1 MAVHKRSSLK
11 DIAEALGLSK
21 TTVSF
26 VLNGK
31 ANEYHIGEET
41 AKRVWEMAERL
52 QYNPNFTAISLRDG
66 CSKILGIVVSD
77 ISNPFFASLARLY
90 EDEAAKIGYTVFFG
104 SSDENADKMQQVIN
118 NLIARGVD
126 GLIVV
131 PCKDSETFI
140 SSLVPRGI
148 PLVLLDRYFPNR
160 EISYVALDN
169 FEATRQATAYILNKG
184 SKQPTI
190 VAYDIDLIHMHE
202 RIRGYEQGMADKG
215 MSAISNVIRIE
226 PDISTPDMAYLLK
239 ESMDGGT
246 DGFIFTTN
254 LITLSGMYALL
265 ELGCP
270 TKDLRL
276 VGFDGTPAFDFF
288 DCPITYILQPL
299 EQLVEASLT
308 AVKAIIDKAQA
319 SSALLRGK
327 LIEKY

>member
-1 MAVHKRSSLK
+1 MAVRKRSSLK
-11 DIAEALGLSK
+11 DIADALGLSK

-41 AKRVWEMAERL
+41 AKRVWETAERM

-148 PLVLLDRYFPNR
+148 PLVLLDRYFPNQ

-184 SKQPTI
+184 SKQPAI
-190 VAYDIDLIHMHE
+190 VAYDLDLIHMHE

-215 MSAISNVIRIE
+215 MRSMSGVIRIE
-226 PDISTPDMAYLLK
+226 PNISTPDMAYLLK
-239 ESMDGGT
+239 ESMDRGT

-265 ELGCP
+265 ELGRP

>member
-1 MAVHKRSSLK
+1 MAVRKRSSLK
-11 DIAEALGLSK
+11 DIADALGLSK

-41 AKRVWEMAERL
+41 AKRVWEMAERM

-148 PLVLLDRYFPNR
+148 PLVLLDRYFPDQ

-190 VAYDIDLIHMHE
+190 VAYNIDLIHMHE

-215 MSAISNVIRIE
+215 MRAMSDVIRIE
-226 PDISTPDMAYLLK
+226 PNISTPDMAYLLK
-239 ESMDGGT
+239 DSMDRGT

-265 ELGCP
+265 ELGYP

-308 AVKAIIDKAQA
+308 AVKAIIDKEQA